1 MNLKK
6 TCVLLV
12 LLILLVLP
20 MSVFAGGDSEEQVVK
35 IAFLGPLTG
44 PNAAQ
49 GMGAKNSF
57 DLAIRQA
64 NERGNLPFTLEMLA
78 LDDASDPATGA
89 NGATKAVSDPDV
101 VAAAGHWNSP
111 VARATIPIF
120 HENGIPLMIWGAIG
134 TDLTDEYGKK
144 FPEIT
149 RNCPKL
155 DAENEYL
162 AETLIDQGYK
172 TVYIIHDT
180 SSYGVDCMT
189 FMKAGIEKRG
199 GTVVAIDGVNVGEK
213 DFMPLLTKVKEKNPD
228 VLYYGGI
235 VTEAAL
241 LRVQMAKAG
250 LTDTLYAGISGL
262 ADEKFNEVAGKAAEG
277 TVIIK
282 PGDPEEVEGWP
293 EFVAAYD
300 AEDFSE
306 PMGAYGQYAYDA
318 ANILIAAIE
327 KAGTDPADLVPA
339 IRNIR
344 YEGLLGTYTFDETGQ
359 TTLLSMTRL
368 VSQDGVWVK
377 WDDSEYASGARS
389 LPAPK

>member
-1 MNLKK
+1 MKQKNTWILVGII
-6 TCVLLV
+6 VLLLLPV
-12 LLILLVLP
+12 LA
-20 MSVFAGGDSEEQVVK
+20 FAGGQKEAEVVK
-35 IAFLGPLTG
+35 IAFIGPLTG

-57 DLAIRQA
+57 DLAIREA
-64 NERGNLPFTLEMLA
+64 NRSGKFPFTFEMLA

-89 NGATKAVSDPDV
+89 NAATKAVSDPAV
-101 VAAAGHWNSP
+101 VAASGHWNSP

-134 TDLTDEYGKK
+134 TDLTDEYGLK

-162 AETLIDQGYK
+162 AETLMDLGYK

-199 GTVVAIDGVNVGEK
+199 GTVVAVDGVNVGEK
-213 DFMPLLTKVKEKNPD
+213 DFMPLLTRVKEKNPD

-241 LRVQMAKAG
+241 LRVQMVKAG
-250 LTDTLYAGISGL
+250 LTNMVYAGISGL

-277 TVIIK
+277 TLIIK

-300 AEDFSE
+300 AENFSE
-306 PMGAYGQYAYDA
+306 PMGAYGQYSYDA
-318 ANILIAAIE
+318 ANIIIAAI
-327 KAGTDPADLVPA
+327 AQVGTDPADLIPA
-339 IRNIR
+339 IRNIK
-344 YEGLLGTYTFDETGQ
+344 YEGLLGVYEFDKTGQ

-377 WDDSEYASGARS
+377 WEDSAYTSGAKS
-389 LPAPK
+389 LPAAK